1 MLWSA
6 AIVLFVFFGLMGL
19 VLDQAFQLST
29 EQSVEEK
36 LRIQIYGLLSVTE
49 VTTGELYLPEALQE
63 PRFNNPSS
71 GLYALIRNK
80 DGDELWRSPSTVS
93 LDFSPQQSASQTK
106 ALRPGEDRFERLSD
120 HNVFY
125 LAYKI
130 LWLGA
135 GDEAQEFVF
144 VVMESVD
151 GYQNQLN
158 RYRNNLWGWLVL
170 VGVVL
175 VATQAVL
182 MNWGLKP
189 LAGLATDLAAIE
201 SGKQQ
206 SLGGDYPNELTGVTR
221 NLNVLISSERTQR
234 EKYRTTLADLAHSIK
249 TPLAILKGSASQL
262 ESGAAVPEVVQTIDE
277 QVQRMDE
284 IVSYQLERAKS
295 DASSLIKSTIDV
307 VPVAERL
314 ISAMA
319 KVYPDR
325 AIELTKSPCT
335 FFGDERDMMELLG
348 NIVDNACKY
357 GTSRVSIQLGG
368 SNFDGT
374 EVVVE
379 DDGPGIPA
387 DQREGVLQ
395 RGARLDSRAPGQGIG
410 LAVVTE
416 IVDRYHGKIE
426 VSAGELGGAKVK
438 ITFA

>member
-6 AIVLFVFFGLMGL
+6 AIVLFVFLGLMGL
-19 VLDQAFQLST
+19 VLDQAFQRSA

-49 VTTGELYLPEALQE
+49 VTTGELFLPEVLQE
-63 PRFNNPSS
+63 PRFNNLSS
-71 GLYALIRNK
+71 GLYALVRNK
-80 DGDELWRSPSTVS
+80 DGEELWRSPSTVS
-93 LDFSPQQSASQTK
+93 VDFSPQQSASQTM
-106 ALRPGEDRFERLSD
+106 ALRAGEDRFGRLSD
-120 HNVFY
+120 LDVFY
-125 LAYKI
+125 LAYKV

-135 GDEAQEFVF
+135 GDEAEEFVF

-151 GYQNQLN
+151 GYQNQLKL
-158 RYRNNLWGWLVL
+158 YRNSLWGWLVL

-175 VATQAVL
+175 VAAQAMV

-189 LAGLATDLAAIE
+189 LVGLATDLAAIE

-206 SLGGDYPNELTGVTR
+206 TLSGDYPSELIGVTR
-221 NLNVLISSERTQR
+221 NLNILISSERTQR

-284 IVSYQLERAKS
+284 IVGYQLERAKS
-295 DASSLIKSTIDV
+295 DASSLIKSTIKV

-325 AIELTKSPCT
+325 VIDLEKSPCT

-357 GTSRVSIQLGG
+357 GTSRVLIHLGC
-368 SNFDGT
+368 SDFDGT
-374 EVVVE
+374 EIVVE

-395 RGARLDSRAPGQGIG
+395 RGARLDSRALGQGIG

-416 IVDRYHGKIE
+416 IVDRYRGKIE
-426 VSAGELGGAKVK
+426 IAASELGGAKVK
-438 ITFA
+438 ITFG